1 MSQRGWNIAVDGLY
15 GPQSAAVASS
25 FAAEKGA
32 AANSGTV
39 NGNVWRAAWT
49 APVT

>member
-1 MSQRGWNIAVDGLY
+1 MSQRGWDIAVDGLY

-25 FAAEKGA
+25 FAAEKGVA
-32 AANSGTV
+32 ASRGTV